1 MFGFASSS
9 NSGVNEA
16 TYNKKTMKMTSTNQ
30 VTPIPIS
37 NELTQTAHMIDQAIA
52 KNKKMHIKNDG

>member
-1 MFGFASSS
+1 
-9 NSGVNEA
+9 
-16 TYNKKTMKMTSTNQ
+16 MKMTSTNQ